1 MAQQSITLTIRVEGA
16 TQLLAAFNRLP
27 KEASNALRD
36 ASQGLAVAMA
46 GRVAA
51 AARAES
57 SQAGLLAGTVKA
69 KRDRIPAVEVGGS
82 SRVGRNS
89 KPAYKILFGSEF
101 GSDRYRQFKP
111 HIGRGSYWAFKTIEA
126 SESVISAG
134 WLKAADEIVQ
144 RFGEGG

>member
-1 MAQQSITLTIRVEGA
+1 VASKSITLTIQVDGA
-16 TQLLAAFNRLP
+16 TELLRAFNRMP
-27 KEASNALRD
+27 KDANNALRD
-36 ASQGLAVAMA
+36 ASQELAVAMA

-51 AARAES
+51 SARAES
-57 SQAGLLAGTVKA
+57 SQAGLMAGTVKA
-69 KRDRIPAVEVGGS
+69 KRDRIPVVEVGGS

-101 GSDRYRQFKP
+101 GSSRYKQFKP
-111 HIGRGSYWAFKTIEA
+111 HLGGGSYWAFKTIEA

-144 RFGEGG
+144 RFGAG